1 MLHCAGCTGAVAAP
15 TRWHELS
22 DLNAAAALR
31 VDPGVRRQRHAS
43 CNRQAYWHRDQ
54 HCGCGGAKRY
64 SVHVSEDDTGDD
76 TRRLDDNGLER
87 GALLSSGCSTWGC
100 WMASSAAS
108 PRARV
113 GSGVVG
119 VPLSHWLWRA
129 GRSDC
134 GGTAFAPATTTG
146 TWLCRATFCD
156 RRVNK
161 QAVAY
166 CCNSFVVKIPPLHWT
181 CRVCTWGGHSV
192 TTCTGCGCLDTEME
206 RPGMV

>member
-113 GSGVVG
+113 GSDRVWLECHCSTGCGGQAAVTAAALRSHLPPQRERG
-119 VPLSHWLWRA
+119 CAVPLS
-129 GRSDC
+129 
-134 GGTAFAPATTTG
+134 
-146 TWLCRATFCD
+146 
-156 RRVNK
+156 VI
-161 QAVAY
+161 AV
-166 CCNSFVVKIPPLHWT
+166 
-181 CRVCTWGGHSV
+181 
-192 TTCTGCGCLDTEME
+192 
-206 RPGMV
+206 